1 MSASRARRL
10 GALALILGLGAAAG
24 RLLHTPPTPAFR
36 PVTPP
41 ATPLAPRLAATLL
54 PRAAPTAHAAT
65 VAELPDGDLAAA
77 WFAGSKEGAPD
88 VALYLSRYHSR
99 SGEWTAPHPIADRA
113 GVQAATGR
121 YVRKLGNPVL
131 GVDGAGRLH
140 LWFVSVAYGGWAGAS
155 LNHQVSPDGGQHWS
169 PARRLVT
176 GPFLNISTL
185 VRTPPL
191 AREQGAFALPAY
203 HEFLKKHGEWL
214 EIGPDGR
221 LTDLARLPGRG
232 AEGRDRPALQPAVA
246 PTDQGLLAL
255 LRDAGPGPGRVLAA
269 RSGDGGAHWHALA
282 PLPIPNPNASVAL
295 LRLQDGRLLLAANPQ
310 AQDRNQLALWLSTDQ
325 GVTWQPALSL
335 ENSPNGDDEF
345 SYPALLQ
352 DRQGRI
358 HVLYTWRRQTIKQ
371 VVLTPA
377 RLGPAPKGALLPRGA
392 APALPLAAPS
402 QVSTASTPPNPPG
415 ARP

>member
-1 MSASRARRL
+1 MSASRSRRL

-36 PVTPP
+36 PASPA
-41 ATPLAPRLAATLL
+41 ATPLPSRLSATLL

-65 VAELPDGDLAAA
+65 LAELPDGDLAAA

-88 VALYLSRYHSR
+88 VALYLSRYHSPTGVWDTPR
-99 SGEWTAPHPIADRA
+99 RIADRA
-113 GVQAATGR
+113 GVEAATGR

-203 HEFLKKHGEWL
+203 HEFLRKHGEWL
-214 EIGPDGR
+214 EIGPDGH

-232 AEGRDRPALQPAVA
+232 PDGRDRPALQPAVA

-310 AQDRNQLALWLSTDQ
+310 AQDRNQLALWLSPDQ
-325 GVTWQPALSL
+325 GATWQAALSL
-335 ENSPNGDDEF
+335 EKSPNGDDEF

-377 RLGPAPKGALLPRGA
+377 RLGPAPKGAQLPRGA
-392 APALPLAAPS
+392 APALPLPAAPLV
-402 QVSTASTPPNPPG
+402 QTTPSAAAPG

>member
-41 ATPLAPRLAATLL
+41 ATPLAPRLSATLL

-65 VAELPDGDLAAA
+65 LAELPDGDLAAA

-221 LTDLARLPGRG
+221 LTDLARLLGRG

-325 GVTWQPALSL
+325 GATWQPALSL

-402 QVSTASTPPNPPG
+402 QASTASTPPNTPG